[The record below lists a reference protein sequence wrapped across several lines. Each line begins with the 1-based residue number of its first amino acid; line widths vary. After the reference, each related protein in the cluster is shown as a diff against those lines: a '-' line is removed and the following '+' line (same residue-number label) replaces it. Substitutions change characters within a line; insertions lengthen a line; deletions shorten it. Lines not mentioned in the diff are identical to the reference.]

1 MDAES
6 RPGGNFRVVTGAEG
20 SIANVSETTYRRGWT
35 VALFIL
41 DVFAG
46 LYLLAATVVMGAV
59 RGFGGAPQAAFH
71 DYWQYWVN
79 ISILALITFGIIWN
93 VRAASREGERFAPGV
108 VFAVLSAF
116 PVLFGVWMLVL
127 P

>member
-1 MDAES
+1 MEAED
-6 RPGGNFRVVTGAEG
+6 RPGGNFRVVAGNEG

-46 LYLLAATVVMGAV
+46 LYLLASTLVMGAA

-79 ISILALITFGIIWN
+79 IAILALITFGITWN
-93 VRAASREGERFAPGV
+93 VRAASRAGLRFSAGV
-108 VFAVLSAF
+108 AMAVLSVV
-116 PVLFGVWMLVL
+116 PVLFGMWMLAL